1 MITNDIIS
9 ECSKYPTCRELWE
22 RNDRDGR
29 ILQPFSCKECVG
41 YECYWLGYNGGVKE
55 NENG

>member
-22 RNDRDGR
+22 KNCDK
-29 ILQPFSCKECVG
+29 IPFSCKDCVG
-41 YECYWLGYNGGVKE
+41 YECYWHGYNDGRKE
-55 NENG
+55 LQNEDSN